1 MAERVRVVNDG
12 LGNYQVV
19 EDSAEVAEDSAEVA
33 EEATLTG
40 TFSNTTVGSYRRNRR
55 GVEEFVPKLDENE
68 QPIPSALGIRV
79 DSELGTN
86 FPEEL
91 EATRIENVNKQYA
104 ELNLPALKFVE
115 GVNYVLNRVL
125 EFEKSVDKDT
135 GRTMPA
141 IARAF
146 YRAPQPTVTV

>member
-1 MAERVRVVNDG
+1 MA
-12 LGNYQVV
+12 
-19 EDSAEVAEDSAEVA
+19 VAKKAKKQA
-33 EEATLTG
+33 LTG

-55 GVEEFVPKLDENE
+55 GVEEFVPTLDENE

-79 DSELGTN
+79 DCELGTE
-86 FPEEL
+86 FPADL
-91 EATRIENVNKQYA
+91 SSTRIKDVNKQYA
-104 ELNLPALKFVE
+104 KLNLPALKCVE

-125 EFEKSVDKDT
+125 EFKASVDKDT

-146 YRAPQPTVTV
+146 YRAPRPTVTV